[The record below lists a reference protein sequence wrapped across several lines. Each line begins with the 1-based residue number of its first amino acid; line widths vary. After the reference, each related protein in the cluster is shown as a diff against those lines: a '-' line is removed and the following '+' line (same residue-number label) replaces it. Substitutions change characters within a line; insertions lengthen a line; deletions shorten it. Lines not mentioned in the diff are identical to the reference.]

1 MKKLLP
7 KSAFGQMAL
16 LICVLLLINQTVS
29 YVTVVKHVVEP
40 SFRQINT
47 LLAKQI
53 KLVFMNV
60 ADDGREQLP
69 TDELLSEQFQEV
81 TGLRVYPAYLAPKF
95 GLNKAT
101 HYSFLSKQMTEYLG
115 GKAEVRV
122 AKEDRYMVWINPP
135 QDPYV
140 WIKIPLEK
148 FEDNDFSP
156 LTFYLIVIGSLSVIG
171 GWIFARYVMRPLRQL
186 QLAANQVA
194 MGEYPERLPLRGS
207 TEIVGVTR
215 AFNSMAS
222 GIKQL
227 EDDRSLLMAGISHDL
242 RTPLTRIRL
251 ATEMLDDKES
261 FFKEGIEQDIDDMN
275 EIIDQFITYIKTD
288 REEKAELHSLNE
300 VISQEV
306 NAELAQGHNI
316 AVALTEIPQIMLRPI
331 ALKRVVA
338 NLIGNCLRYGG
349 GEIYVSSGMSDKRT
363 AYFIVADNG
372 PGIEPE
378 KMKSLFKPFVQ
389 GDNARGGQG
398 SGLGLA
404 IVQRFVNHHG
414 GKVIL
419 SNRKEG
425 GLSVKIEIPIKF
437 KS

>member
-1 MKKLLP
+1 MKRLLP
-7 KSAFGQMAL
+7 RSAFGQMAL

-60 ADDGREQLP
+60 SDEGRETLP

-95 GLNKAT
+95 GLDKAT
-101 HYSFLSKQMTEYLG
+101 HYSFLSQQMSEYLG
-115 GKAEVRV
+115 GKTEVRV

-148 FEDNDFSP
+148 FDDSDFSP
-156 LTFYLIVIGSLSVIG
+156 LTFYLVVIGVLSVIG
-171 GWIFARYVMRPLRQL
+171 GWLFARYVFRPLRRL
-186 QLAANQVA
+186 QEAANQVA
-194 MGEYPERLPLRGS
+194 QGKYPERLALNGT

-215 AFNSMAS
+215 AFNSMAF

-227 EDDRSLLMAGISHDL
+227 EDDRTLLMAGISHDL

-251 ATEMLDDKES
+251 ATEMLDDREA
-261 FFKEGIEQDIDDMN
+261 FFKEGIEQDIEDMN
-275 EIIDQFITYIKTD
+275 EIIDQFITYIKLD
-288 REEKAELHSLNE
+288 REELAEKKSLNE
-300 VISQEV
+300 LISLEV
-306 NAELAQGHNI
+306 KAELAQGHNI
-316 AVALTEIPQIMLRPI
+316 SVDLQEIPQLMLRPV
-331 ALKRVVA
+331 ALKRVIS
-338 NLIGNCLRYGG
+338 NLLGNAKRYGG
-349 GEIYVSSGMSDKRT
+349 GEIYVSSGMRNKKI
-363 AYFIVADNG
+363 AFFEIADNG
-372 PGIEPE
+372 PGIPKDKIEQ
-378 KMKSLFKPFVQ
+378 LFKPFVQ

-414 GKVIL
+414 GKVLIT
-419 SNRKEG
+419 NRKKG
-425 GLSVKIEIPIKF
+425 GLSVQIELPLI
-437 KS
+437 

>member
-1 MKKLLP
+1 MKRLVP
-7 KSAFGQMAL
+7 RSAFGQMAL

-29 YVTVVKHVVEP
+29 YITVVKHVVEP

-60 ADDGREQLP
+60 ADDGREALP

-95 GLNKAT
+95 GLDKAT
-101 HYSFLSKQMTEYLG
+101 HYSFLSQQMTEYLG
-115 GKAEVRV
+115 GKTDVRV

-148 FEDNDFSP
+148 FDDSDFSP
-156 LTFYLIVIGSLSVIG
+156 LTFYLIVIGVLSVIG
-171 GWIFARYVMRPLRQL
+171 GWLFARYVFRPLRQL
-186 QLAANQVA
+186 EEAANQVA
-194 MGEYPERLPLRGS
+194 QGEYPERLTLKGT

-215 AFNSMAS
+215 AFNSMAF

-227 EDDRSLLMAGISHDL
+227 EDDRALLMAGISHDL

-251 ATEMLDDKES
+251 AAEMLDEKDA
-261 FFKEGIEQDIDDMN
+261 FFKEGIAQDIDDMN
-275 EIIDQFITYIKTD
+275 EIIDQFITYIRLD
-288 REEKAELHSLNE
+288 REELPEKHSLNE
-300 VISQEV
+300 VIAHEV
-306 NAELAQGHNI
+306 KAEQAQGHNI
-316 AVALTEIPQIMLRPI
+316 TLDLTELPLLMLRPV

-338 NLIGNCLRYGG
+338 NLIGNAKRYGG
-349 GEIYVSSGMSDKRT
+349 GEIYVKSGMRNKKF
-363 AYFIVADNG
+363 AFFEVADNG
-372 PGIEPE
+372 PGIPTE
-378 KMKSLFKPFVQ
+378 KLEQLFKPFVQ

-414 GKVIL
+414 GKVLIT
-419 SNRKEG
+419 NRKQG
-425 GLSVKIEIPIKF
+425 GLSVQIELPV